1 MQRKSTIALAL
12 LAVSAGI
19 GAYTINDFSLG
30 FTPGDGPAN
39 LSGTTV
45 SSNKVKILRTNDG
58 TLFAIYGLQ
67 QQTPN
72 LAYDAKARVTRL
84 PFDTVIS
91 YSTDNGDTWSAP
103 LNLSNSATL
112 SSSLGMIDPL
122 AGPPPLDANGNADLA
137 SDTDAD
143 PYPGDSDKPNVFN
156 VGNQIIV
163 TWGSTYCPGGEQRY
177 VVYPELNGITI
188 PYSCLYVS
196 RLRWNSTTD
205 QFDLIGAAGTQPYIT
220 SQLTSGLRDV
230 KQDANRGN
238 STAFVI
244 SWQEDPLGLKLGD
257 ADGPGEGASGAN
269 VNSGTEVWF
278 TSLAT
283 PSFATGAWASPAR
296 VTRNTRSTVA
306 LNSTSD
312 KATHP
317 PGLYDRGNVGASRP
331 NIGQIGA
338 NVVSAYEETKGLGGF
353 DDGKYVRYQVFP
365 WNAPP
370 VDGADGCIISTPSE
384 NARRV
389 RFLTQEPPN
398 ATQLVFIYKQGDYT
412 QGGPSDIFL
421 RRTTGGLLTPASLQP
436 PVDVVNCTASK
447 NDDEDVLTLLAN
459 QPPAINFSGSATL
472 KGGTGTA
479 PDATSGANSIE
490 NALAHRGI
498 MRGNT
503 IIIGYSYTPD
513 LFRFTYLNDTDPY
526 NFWIRRSTDGGATWS
541 EAINLTPEVTG
552 PSQLSVREPRIV
564 PTPPTVTSGL
574 PEDVQNPNVIT
585 VAYGTIT
592 NVREPIETPED
603 VDIYMMVSLD
613 NGLTWTRAQA
623 ITVGDVENGAPG
635 RPRRPRGLVDR
646 GAVDRRGGAAGRHGG
661 LRLLPPLRVARRR
674 PVPRRLRRPHA
685 AGSSPLRRDQTAA
698 GSVRSSFPRGTPG
711 RSRQPVHGL
720 PA

>member
-1 MQRKSTIALAL
+1 MNRKSMLALAL
-12 LAVSAGI
+12 LAGSAAI

-30 FTPGDGPAN
+30 LTPIDGPAN
-39 LSGTTV
+39 ISGTTV
-45 SSNKVKILRTNDG
+45 STNKVKILRTNDG
-58 TLFAIYGLQ
+58 TLFAVYGLQ

-84 PFDTVIS
+84 PFDTVVS
-91 YSTDNGDTWSAP
+91 VSTDNGATWGAP

-112 SSSLGMIDPL
+112 SSSLGMIE
-122 AGPPPLDANGNADLA
+122 ATGAPPLDASGHADL
-137 SDTDAD
+137 TAD
-143 PYPGDSDKPNVFN
+143 PRARPYPGDSDKPNVFN
-156 VGNQIIV
+156 VGNQLIV
-163 TWGSTYCPGGEQRY
+163 TWGSTYCPGGEQRF
-177 VVYPELNGITI
+177 VVYPELNGIAI

-205 QFDLIGAAGTQPYIT
+205 AFDLIGAGGTQPYIT
-220 SQLTSGLRDV
+220 DRLTSGLRDV

-244 SWQEDPLGLKLGD
+244 SWQEDALGLKLGD

-269 VNSGTEVWF
+269 VNNGTDVWYA
-278 TSLAT
+278 SLPT
-283 PSFATGAWASPAR
+283 PSFATGPWASPVR
-296 VTRNTRSTVA
+296 LTRNTRSTVP

-312 KATHP
+312 RATHP
-317 PGLYDRGNVGASRP
+317 PGDYDRGNVGASRP

-370 VDGADGCIISTPSE
+370 VGGADGCIISTPAE

-398 ATQLVFIYKQGDYT
+398 ATQLVFIYKQGDYS

-436 PVDVVNCTASK
+436 PVDVADCTDSI
-447 NDDEDVLTLLAN
+447 NNGDNVLVTLAD
-459 QPPAINFSGSATL
+459 QPPAINFSGSDAL

-479 PDATSGANSIE
+479 PDATSGANPIE

-513 LFRFTYLNDTDPY
+513 LFRFTYLNNTDPY

-541 EAINLTPEVTG
+541 AAENLTPEVTG

-564 PTPPTVTSGL
+564 PTPPTVVST
-574 PEDVQNPNVIT
+574 PQDPANVQNPNVIT

-623 ITVGDVENGAPG
+623 ITVGDVENGFPDEAEDFETQIKV
-635 RPRRPRGLVDR
+635 RPDGLEGHVVWSTAVPSAANPAVTVDSASYRRYELLEDAMFRDGFEDPTPPVRRP
-646 GAVDRRGGAAGRHGG
+646 
-661 LRLLPPLRVARRR
+661 
-674 PVPRRLRRPHA
+674 
-685 AGSSPLRRDQTAA
+685 
-698 GSVRSSFPRGTPG
+698 
-711 RSRQPVHGL
+711 
-720 PA
+720 

>member
-1 MQRKSTIALAL
+1 MNRKAIFAL
-12 LAVSAGI
+12 LLAGSATL
-19 GAYTINDFSLG
+19 GAYTLNDYVLRL
-30 FTPGDGPAN
+30 TPGDAPAN

-67 QQTPN
+67 AQTGN

-84 PFDTVIS
+84 PFDVVIS
-91 YSTDNGDTWSAP
+91 HSTDNGTTWSTP
-103 LNLSNSATL
+103 INLSNTATL
-112 SSSLGMIDPL
+112 SSSPGMIQ
-122 AGPPPLDANGNADLA
+122 ATGAPPLDANGHANLA
-137 SDTDAD
+137 AD
-143 PYPGDSDKPNVFN
+143 PRAAAYPGDSDKPNVFN
-156 VGNQIIV
+156 VGNQLVV
-163 TWGSTYCPGGEQRY
+163 TWGSTYCPGGEQRF
-177 VVYPELNGITI
+177 VVYPELNGVTI

-205 QFDLIGAAGTQPYIT
+205 QFDLIGGTQPYIT
-220 SQLTSGLRDV
+220 NQLTSGLRDV

-269 VNSGTEVWF
+269 VNNGTDVWYA
-278 TSLAT
+278 SLPT
-283 PSFATGAWASPAR
+283 PSFVTGTWASP
-296 VTRNTRSTVA
+296 VPLTRNTRSTVA

-317 PGLYDRGNVGASRP
+317 PGLYDRGNVGSSRP

-370 VDGADGCIISTPSE
+370 VGGADGCIISTPTE

-389 RFLTQEPPN
+389 RFLTQD
-398 ATQLVFIYKQGDYT
+398 AGDTQLVFIYKQGDYSA
-412 QGGPSDIFL
+412 GGPSDVFL
-421 RRTTGGLLTPASLQP
+421 RRTTGALLTPASLQP
-436 PVDVVNCTASK
+436 PVDAVNCTASK
-447 NDDEDVLTLLAN
+447 NDDEDVLALLAQ
-459 QPPAINFSGSATL
+459 QPPALNFSGSDAL

-479 PDATSGANSIE
+479 PGATSGANPIE

-498 MRGNT
+498 MRGTT

-513 LFRFTYLNDTDPY
+513 LFRFTYLNNTDPY

-541 EAINLTPEVTG
+541 APVNLTPEVTG

-564 PTPPTVTSGL
+564 PTPPTVVST
-574 PEDVQNPNVIT
+574 PQDPANVQNPNVIT

-623 ITVGDVENGAPG
+623 ITVGDVENGFPDEAEDFETQIKVRPDGLEGHVVWSTAVPSSVTPATTVDAVSYRRYDVVTEALFADGFEEAPPG
-635 RPRRPRGLVDR
+635 RHRGN
-646 GAVDRRGGAAGRHGG
+646 
-661 LRLLPPLRVARRR
+661 
-674 PVPRRLRRPHA
+674 
-685 AGSSPLRRDQTAA
+685 
-698 GSVRSSFPRGTPG
+698 
-711 RSRQPVHGL
+711 
-720 PA
+720 

>member
-1 MQRKSTIALAL
+1 MLRKTTFALAL
-12 LAVSAGI
+12 VICAAAIS
-19 GAYTINDFSLG
+19 AYTMNQYALNLI
-30 FTPGDGPAN
+30 PADVPSN
-39 LSGTTV
+39 LSGTAV

-72 LAYDAKARVTRL
+72 LAYDTKARVTRL

-91 YSTDNGDTWSAP
+91 YSTDNGGNWSAP

-112 SSSLGMIDPL
+112 TSSLGVL
-122 AGPPPLDANGNADLA
+122 QATGVPPLDSNGHANLA
-137 SDTDAD
+137 AD
-143 PYPGDSDKPNVFN
+143 PRATPFPGDADKPNVFN
-156 VGNQIIV
+156 VGNQIVV
-163 TWGSTYCPGGEQRY
+163 TWGSTYCPGNEQRF

-196 RLRWNSTTD
+196 RLRWNSTAG
-205 QFDLIGAAGTQPYIT
+205 QFDLIGAGGTQPFIT
-220 SQLTSGLRDV
+220 DRLTSGLRDV

-269 VNSGTEVWF
+269 VNNGTDVWF

-283 PSFATGAWASPAR
+283 PSFATGTWASPAR
-296 VTRNTRSTVA
+296 VTRNTLSTVA
-306 LNSTSD
+306 LNSTGD
-312 KATHP
+312 RATHP
-317 PGLYDRGNVGASRP
+317 PGDYDRGNVGASRP

-353 DDGKYVRYQVFP
+353 DEGKYIRYQVFP
-365 WNAPP
+365 WNTPP
-370 VDGADGCIISTPSE
+370 AGGANGCIISTPTE

-398 ATQLVFIYKQGDYT
+398 ATQLLFIYKQGEFS

-421 RRTTGGLLTPASLQP
+421 RRTTNALLTPESLQP
-436 PVDVVNCTASK
+436 PIDAADCTDSI
-447 NDDEDVLTLLAN
+447 NNGDDVLVALAD
-459 QPPAINFSGSATL
+459 QPPAFNFSGSSAL

-479 PDATSGANSIE
+479 PDALSGANPIE
-490 NALAHRGI
+490 NALAHRGV

-503 IIIGYSYTPD
+503 VIVGYSYTPD
-513 LFRFTYLNDTDPY
+513 LFRFTYLNNTDPY
-526 NFWIRRSTDGGATWS
+526 NFWIRRSTDGGTTFGPAV
-541 EAINLTPEVTG
+541 NLTPEVTG

-564 PTPPTVTSGL
+564 PTPPTVVGT
-574 PEDVQNPNVIT
+574 PQNPANVQDSNVIT

-592 NVREPIETPED
+592 NVREPIETPQD

-613 NGLTWTRAQA
+613 SGLSWTRAKA
-623 ITVGDVENGAPG
+623 ITAGDVENGFPDEAEDFETQIKVRPDG
-635 RPRRPRGLVDR
+635 REGYV
-646 GAVDRRGGAAGRHGG
+646 VWSTS
-661 LRLLPPLRVARRR
+661 
-674 PVPRRLRRPHA
+674 VP
-685 AGSSPLRRDQTAA
+685 STT
-698 GSVRSSFPRGTPG
+698 TPG
-711 RSRQPVHGL
+711 TNVDAVSYRRYQVVVDAMFADGFEDP
-720 PA
+720 